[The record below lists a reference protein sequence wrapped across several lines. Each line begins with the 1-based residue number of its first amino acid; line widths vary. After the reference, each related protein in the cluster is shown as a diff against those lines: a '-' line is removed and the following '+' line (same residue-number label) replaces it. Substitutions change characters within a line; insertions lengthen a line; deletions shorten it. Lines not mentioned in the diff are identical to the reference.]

1 MTCGLERAVK
11 CSWARVKGDR
21 VWLDEVSVARCAHE
35 SFLVG
40 LRVIGSE
47 SSNELLR
54 TDEGERERRSIG
66 SGRVGKTGDGGEDE
80 VEVGADE
87 KDEASVELRC
97 VWFSEVDDPCDDR
110 GRLDRDRCSSDPP
123 PRDEL
128 RTIDGAD
135 ENEVAIPRGN
145 GNRGVLAPDAARP
158 AKYSCR
164 PSSGARPTVELV
176 DAGPGRAVVVDG
188 LPCADR
194 LPLLAVRVRICDCV

>member
-1 MTCGLERAVK
+1 MRFLVALSGGAPSARARRAVGPGRLMTCGLERAVK

-87 KDEASVELRC
+87 KDEASVELQ
-97 VWFSEVDDPCDDR
+97 
-110 GRLDRDRCSSDPP
+110 
-123 PRDEL
+123 
-128 RTIDGAD
+128 I
-135 ENEVAIPRGN
+135 
-145 GNRGVLAPDAARP
+145 
-158 AKYSCR
+158 
-164 PSSGARPTVELV
+164 
-176 DAGPGRAVVVDG
+176 GRAHV
-188 LPCADR
+188 
-194 LPLLAVRVRICDCV
+194 